1 MRNKLSV
8 QQAEEGD
15 EEDGEDDLSAKDKQ
29 WGKSKRGY
37 YGADT
42 EEYEVRRHNWSCPF
56 FHTLFSELVQWCCM
70 IIKTQCQRY
79 QALGYQMH
87 ELSAPDTYMCIAD

>member
-8 QQAEEGD
+8 QQGEEGD
-15 EEDGEDDLSAKDKQ
+15 EEDDGMDVSAKGKQ

-42 EEYEVRRHNWSCPF
+42 EDYEVPVIHTRHNTVFPLAYFLAFQHSSMG
-56 FHTLFSELVQWCCM
+56 L
-70 IIKTQCQRY
+70 
-79 QALGYQMH
+79 QANLHGKPGH
-87 ELSAPDTYMCIAD
+87 A

>member
-15 EEDGEDDLSAKDKQ
+15 EEDGEDDLMAKDKQ

-42 EEYEVRRHNWSCPF
+42 EEYEVRMHNNPCPLR
-56 FHTLFSELVQWCCM
+56 HTLFNDLVHQCCM
-70 IIKTQCQRY
+70 IIKTQ
-79 QALGYQMH
+79 
-87 ELSAPDTYMCIAD
+87 LSPVSSAGLPDS

>member
-15 EEDGEDDLSAKDKQ
+15 EEDGEDDVMAKDKQ

-42 EEYEVRRHNWSCPF
+42 EEYEVCRHKCPCPLL
-56 FHTLFSELVQWCCM
+56 HTLFSDLLHRCCM
-70 IIKTQCQRY
+70 IIKAQCHRY

-87 ELSAPDTYMCIAD
+87 ELSASDTNCMVD

>member
-8 QQAEEGD
+8 QQGEEGD
-15 EEDGEDDLSAKDKQ
+15 EEDGEDDLMAKDKQ

-42 EEYEVRRHNWSCPF
+42 EEYEVCTHNCPCPF
-56 FHTLFSELVQWCCM
+56 LHTLFNVLVHRYCM
-70 IIKTQCQRY
+70 IIKQSVTGIKRWATRCVSCQH
-79 QALGYQMH
+79 QTTDSCM
-87 ELSAPDTYMCIAD
+87 AD

>member
-1 MRNKLSV
+1 MRSKLSV

-15 EEDGEDDLSAKDKQ
+15 EEDGEDDLMAKDKQ

-42 EEYEVRRHNWSCPF
+42 EEYEVRRHNSPCPLL
-56 FHTLFSELVQWCCM
+56 HTLFSEPVHWFCMSINYIVPEVMTMNNGNVQFGSTCHV
-70 IIKTQCQRY
+70 T
-79 QALGYQMH
+79 
-87 ELSAPDTYMCIAD
+87 S

>member
-1 MRNKLSV
+1 MWRLDTILWRICASTQCPTPAAVKRTEKAMRNKLSV

-15 EEDGEDDLSAKDKQ
+15 EEDGEDDVMAKDKQ

-42 EEYEVRRHNWSCPF
+42 EEYEVRRHN
-56 FHTLFSELVQWCCM
+56 
-70 IIKTQCQRY
+70 
-79 QALGYQMH
+79 
-87 ELSAPDTYMCIAD
+87 